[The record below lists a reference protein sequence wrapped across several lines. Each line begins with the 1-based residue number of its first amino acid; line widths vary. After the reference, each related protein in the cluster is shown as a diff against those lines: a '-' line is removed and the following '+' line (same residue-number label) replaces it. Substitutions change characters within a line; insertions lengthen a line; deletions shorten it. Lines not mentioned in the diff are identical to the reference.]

1 MPLVRFPRHLP
12 RRKRSRYPK
21 GRRVNLMGLNLTPA
35 QRQAV
40 ERSGQNVCVMA
51 GPGSGKTRVLIE
63 RFAWLVEHRNFD
75 PQRILAITF
84 TEKAATE
91 IKDRLIQRFAH
102 RPDLREQVE
111 RAWISTI
118 HGFCARLLRENAI
131 TAGHSPDFSVL
142 DPSTADRIARAAAEE
157 SLESLYQQHP
167 SRMRRLFEA
176 LDLSTQ
182 DDGPQP
188 DLARGLLTVYETM
201 RLSGT
206 TEAPVLASQDSL
218 QEAQDLARTILAD
231 PTPGKSDT
239 QRPAH
244 SRLKQW
250 ASDFLE
256 SCSSPNAF
264 DQLRIDVY
272 LNHLV
277 QGTPARRAAT
287 ELKNTI
293 LPRLEAELLTSANQ
307 DLLDLLRLALSQINQ
322 RYREKKRRDAVLD
335 FTDLEE
341 QSIALLQSNHR
352 VRQESSARF
361 DEILMDELQDTNRL
375 QWRLIDLIRKKLFA
389 VGDINQS
396 IYSFRHAEPAV
407 FAEYR
412 DALISAGFEIDDLRD
427 NHRSFSGIL
436 ASVSQTLDGQPG
448 IEPRPLI
455 ASRGPGAAVERLIG
469 RGPDGP
475 AVEAAMVA
483 ARIRELVTSRQCDY
497 RDVAIL
503 VRALSATEAFERAL
517 ARFDIPFLVSGGRT
531 FLEARETRDLL
542 ALLAALVNPL
552 DEVALVGVLR
562 SPFFGISDEEI
573 FRMGRENWAQ
583 EFERVFGRW
592 RRLAGFVA
600 PDLILAFAMDQ
611 CGYTEGLPERARANI
626 EKLLAYI
633 RREHRNQP
641 RPLGQLLDEIEAR
654 RATQSEAEAP
664 PAEAG
669 DLVSLMSIHAAKG
682 LEFKVVFV
690 SALHQGPDRR
700 KPVITFSPNAGLGA
714 KWRNPATGKG
724 QSDTAHAIAVA
735 ELKQKEEAEEN
746 RLLYVAMTRAE
757 DHLFLTY
764 ADRGRSSGWQKL
776 VESAIPR
783 MTAADHAPD
792 PSETPAR
799 VAADSV
805 VDQLLDPP
813 PIAGQFDSS
822 TAITSIALFHACPRK
837 YYLGLFGRGQRPEE
851 AWSGEEGG
859 IATGLA
865 VHQILAEEIEGPG
878 PHQDLAARFRESSLG
893 QRAARASRVEREFDF
908 LLTVHEVIL
917 RGQIDLWFEEAGEL
931 ILVDY
936 KTDRDEAGA
945 DQYALQLRLYA
956 LALEKYAG
964 RLPDRAILFY
974 VRPGREIEFSL
985 DRDSLNAA
993 RDAVTAF
1000 RDAQESLD
1008 YPLQPT
1014 DSCSRCEFY
1023 RGRCPVPPR

>member
-1 MPLVRFPRHLP
+1 MPLVRFSRHLP
-12 RRKRSRYPK
+12 RRNR
-21 GRRVNLMGLNLTPA
+21 GRDSEGQSLNRMPVNLTPA
-35 QRQAV
+35 QRRAI

-63 RFAWLVEHRNFD
+63 RFAWLVEQRNFD

-91 IKDRLIQRFAH
+91 IKDRLIRRFAH
-102 RPDLREQVE
+102 RPDLREQIE

-131 TAGHSPDFSVL
+131 TAGLSPDFSVL
-142 DPSTADRIARAAAEE
+142 DPSTADRLARAAAEE
-157 SLESLYQQHP
+157 SLESLYQQQP
-167 SRMRRLFEA
+167 SKMRRLFEA

-206 TEAPVLASQDSL
+206 TEAPAPAVQDSL
-218 QEAQDLARTILAD
+218 PEAQDLARTILAD

-256 SCSSPNAF
+256 SCLLPESF
-264 DQLRIDVY
+264 QYLRIDVH

-277 QGTPARRAAT
+277 QGSPARRAAS

-341 QSIALLQSNHR
+341 QSIALLQSNHH
-352 VRQESSARF
+352 VRQETAARF

-412 DALISAGFEIDDLRD
+412 DALIADGFEIDDLRD
-427 NHRSFSGIL
+427 NHRSFSEIL
-436 ASVSQTLDGQPG
+436 TSVSQTLDRQPG

-455 ASRGPGAAVERLIG
+455 ASRGPGAAVERLVG
-469 RGPDGP
+469 RGPNGSD
-475 AVEAAMVA
+475 VEAAMVA
-483 ARIRELVTSRQCDY
+483 SRIRDLVTSGQCEY
-497 RDVAIL
+497 CDVAIL

-517 ARFDIPFLVSGGRT
+517 VRLDIPFLVSGGRT

-542 ALLAALVNPL
+542 ALLAALANPL
-552 DEVALVGVLR
+552 DEVALAGVLR
-562 SPFFGISDEEI
+562 SPFFGVSDEEV
-573 FRMGRENWAQ
+573 FRIGRERWSQ
-583 EFERVFGRW
+583 EFDRVFGRW
-592 RRLAGFVA
+592 RCLAGFVA
-600 PDLILAFAMDQ
+600 PDLILASAMDE
-611 CGYTEGLPERARANI
+611 CGYAEGLPERARANI
-626 EKLLAYI
+626 EKLLAFI
-633 RREHRNQP
+633 QREYRSQP
-641 RPLGQLLDEIEAR
+641 RPLARLLDELEAR

-669 DLVSLMSIHAAKG
+669 NLVSLMSVHAAKG

-690 SALHQGPDRR
+690 SALQQGPDRR

-724 QSDTAHAIAVA
+724 QSDSAHAIAVA

-764 ADRGRSSGWQKL
+764 AERDRTSGWQKL

-783 MTAADHAPD
+783 MTAADQAPD
-792 PSETPAR
+792 PSEAPAR
-799 VAADSV
+799 LATEST

-813 PIAGQFDSS
+813 AIAGQFDSS
-822 TAITSIALFHACPRK
+822 AAITSIALFHACPRK
-837 YYLGLFGRGQRPEE
+837 YYLGLFGRGQLSEE
-851 AWSGEEGG
+851 TWDSEPGG
-859 IATGLA
+859 IATGLS
-865 VHQILAEEIEGPG
+865 VHQILAEQIEGPG
-878 PHQDLAARFRESSLG
+878 PHQDLAARFRESPLG
-893 QRAARASRVEREFDF
+893 ERAVRASRAEREFDF
-908 LLTVHEVIL
+908 LLTVHEVVL

-974 VRPGREIEFSL
+974 VRPAKEVTISL
-985 DRDSLNAA
+985 DRDSLDAA
-993 RDAVTAF
+993 RDAVKAF

-1008 YPLQPT
+1008 YPLHPAE
-1014 DSCSRCEFY
+1014 SCRRCEFY
-1023 RGRCPVPPR
+1023 RGRCPVEPI